1 MPAAEFVPEKGRNM
15 FLALREFRHSRLR
28 YLLIGAIIT
37 LIAWLVFLLSGL
49 ANGLST
55 DNGAAL
61 IHMNADHLVFQSD
74 VKLYLHRSILPMADV
89 AKIQQVS
96 GVKAAA
102 PLGHLTVTVQRNNS
116 STQIDATILAIDPTS
131 FLAPKI
137 VGGQALP
144 NDSSNNVVVDDTF
157 KRYGVKL
164 GDQLMITPSNQ
175 PLTVT
180 GFTTGQ
186 KYNHLPVIFTNIP
199 LWQSLKFA
207 APGSAGSVD
216 NPISAVAIQADSAAA
231 GRVAQQV
238 PGVEVATRQTALE
251 SLPGYKEEN
260 GTITMMLVFLFVIA
274 AFVLAVFFY
283 VITLQKSNQ
292 FGVLKALGAGT
303 RFLAQDLIGQV
314 MVLTVVGVVIGAV
327 LTFAV
332 AAVIPPELPFALSYQ
347 LIVTYGVVLL
357 VVALVGTLLSLR
369 RIASIDPLV
378 AIGRAD

>member
-1 MPAAEFVPEKGRNM
+1 M

-37 LIAWLVFLLSGL
+37 LFAWLVFLLSGL

-61 IHMNADHLVFQSD
+61 IHMNADHLVFQSN
-74 VKLYLHRSILPMADV
+74 VKLYLHRSILPMSDV
-89 AKIQQVS
+89 TAIQGIQ
-96 GVKAAA
+96 GVKNAA

-116 STQIDATILAIDPTS
+116 ATQIDATILAIDPSS
-131 FLAPKI
+131 FLEPRITSGASFS
-137 VGGQALP
+137 GDQS
-144 NDSSNNVVVDDTF
+144 NDVVVDDTF

-164 GDQLMITPSNQ
+164 GDQLLITPSNQ

-186 KYNHLPVIFTNIP
+186 KYNHLPVIFTSIP

-207 APGSAGSVD
+207 APGSAGDVS
-216 NPISAVAIQADSAAA
+216 NPISAVAIQADGATANRVEQQIA
-231 GRVAQQV
+231 GVD
-238 PGVEVATRQTALE
+238 VATRQEALQ

-260 GTITMMLVFLFVIA
+260 GTITLMLVFLFVIA

-292 FGVLKALGAGT
+292 FGVLKTLGAGT
-303 RFLAQDLIGQV
+303 RFLAQDLVGQV
-314 MVLTVVGVVIGAV
+314 MILTVVGVAIGAV

-332 AAVIPPELPFALSYQ
+332 AAVIPPELPFALSYR

-357 VVALVGTLLSLR
+357 LVGLVGTLLSLR
-369 RIASIDPLV
+369 RIAQIDPIV
-378 AIGRAD
+378 AIGRVD

>member
-1 MPAAEFVPEKGRNM
+1 M
-15 FLALREFRHSRLR
+15 FLALREFRHSRVR

-61 IHMNADHLVFQSD
+61 IHMKADHLVFESN
-74 VKLYLHRSILPMADV
+74 VKLYLHRSILPLADV
-89 AKIQQVS
+89 AKIQQIP
-96 GVKAAA
+96 GVKSAA
-102 PLGHLTVTVQRNNS
+102 PLGQLTVTVQRSDS
-116 STQIDATILAIDPTS
+116 STQIDATILAIDPS
-131 FLAPKI
+131 SILAPRI
-137 VGGQALP
+137 VGGQALTASAS
-144 NDSSNNVVVDDTF
+144 NDVVIDDSF
-157 KRYGVKL
+157 KRFGVKL
-164 GDQLMITPSNQ
+164 GDRLLITPSDQ
-175 PLTVT
+175 PLVVT

-186 KYNHLPVIFTNIP
+186 KYNHLPVIFTTIP

-207 APGSAGSVD
+207 APGSAGNVV

-231 GRVAQQV
+231 NRVAQQI
-238 PGVEVATRQTALE
+238 PGVEVATRQLALE

-303 RFLAQDLIGQV
+303 RFLAQDLVSQV
-314 MVLTVVGVVIGAV
+314 MVLTVMGVVVGAA

-332 AAVIPPELPFALSYQ
+332 AAVIPPELPFALSYR
-347 LIVTYGVVLL
+347 LIVIYGVILLL
-357 VVALVGTLLSLR
+357 VGLIGTLLSLR
-369 RIASIDPLV
+369 RIANIDPLV
-378 AIGRAD
+378 AIGRVD

>member
-1 MPAAEFVPEKGRNM
+1 MIEKGRGV

-37 LIAWLVFLLSGL
+37 MIAWLVFLLSGL

-61 IHMNADHLVFQSD
+61 IHMNADHLVFQSN
-74 VKLYLHRSILPMADV
+74 VKLYLHRSILPMSDV
-89 AKIQQVS
+89 ATIQRIQ
-96 GVKAAA
+96 GVKDAA

-116 STQIDATILAIDPTS
+116 ATQIDATILAIDPTS
-131 FLAPKI
+131 FLEPRITSGKSFS
-137 VGGQALP
+137 GGQP
-144 NDSSNNVVVDDTF
+144 NDVVVDDSF
-157 KRYGVKL
+157 KRYGVKI
-164 GDQLMITPSNQ
+164 GDQLLITPSNQ
-175 PLTVT
+175 PLVVT

-199 LWQSLKFA
+199 LWQSLKFG
-207 APGSAGSVD
+207 APGSAGDVT
-216 NPISAVAIQADSAAA
+216 NPISAIAIQADNAAA
-231 GRVAQQV
+231 SRVESQIA
-238 PGVEVATRQTALE
+238 GVDVATRQMALQ

-260 GTITMMLVFLFVIA
+260 GTITLMLVFLFVIA

-314 MVLTVVGVVIGAV
+314 MVLTVAGVAIGAV

-332 AAVIPPELPFALSYQ
+332 AAVIPPELPFALSYR
-347 LIVTYGVVLL
+347 LIVIYGVILLL
-357 VVALVGTLLSLR
+357 VGLAGTLLSLR
-369 RIASIDPLV
+369 RIAQIDPLV

>member
-1 MPAAEFVPEKGRNM
+1 MFVFEKGHSV

-61 IHMNADHLVFQSD
+61 IHMKADHLVFQSD

-89 AKIQQVS
+89 AKIQQVQ

-102 PLGHLTVTVQRNNS
+102 PLGHLTVTVRRNDSN
-116 STQIDATILAIDPTS
+116 TQIDATILAIDPSS
-131 FLAPKI
+131 FLAPRI
-137 VGGQALP
+137 IGGQPLA
-144 NDSSNNVVVDDTF
+144 SGTSNGVVVDDSL
-157 KRYGVKL
+157 KRFDVKL
-164 GDQLMITPSNQ
+164 GDQLLITPSDQ
-175 PLTVT
+175 PLVVT

-186 KYNHLPVIFTNIP
+186 KYNHLPVIFTSIP
-199 LWQSLKFA
+199 LWQSLKFG
-207 APGSAGSVD
+207 APGSAGNVD

-231 GRVAQQV
+231 NRVSQQI
-238 PGVEVATRQTALE
+238 PNVEVATRQLALQ

-314 MVLTVVGVVIGAV
+314 MVLTVIGVVAGAA

-332 AAVIPPELPFALSYQ
+332 AAIIPPELPFALSYR
-347 LIVTYGVVLL
+347 LILTYGIVLL
-357 VVALVGTLLSLR
+357 FVGLIGTLLSLR
-369 RIASIDPLV
+369 RIANIDPLV
-378 AIGRAD
+378 AIGRVD